1 MILDGNRVAHRS
13 HERILGA
20 RAKTDGAHNGKLL
33 CAAPHGRPWTKS
45 KERMTPAV
53 EFLSQSHREHRAA
66 QPKAERSEA

>member
-1 MILDGNRVAHRS
+1 MLDGNRVAQRS
-13 HERILGA
+13 QEHILGA
-20 RAKTDGAHNGKLL
+20 RAKPNGADNGKLL
-33 CAAPHGRPWTKS
+33 RAAPHGCPWTKS